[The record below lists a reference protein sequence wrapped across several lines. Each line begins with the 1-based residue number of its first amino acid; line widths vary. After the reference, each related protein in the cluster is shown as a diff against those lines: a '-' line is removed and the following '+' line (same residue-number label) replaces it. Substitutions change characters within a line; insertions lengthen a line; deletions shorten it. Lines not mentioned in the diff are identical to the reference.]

1 MMTDDPKT
9 GKVRQHADDYYG
21 PRSTPLTETLP
32 PAINDAGPWRCSY
45 GIHCGTLVSRDSR
58 GAGREFEDYAA
69 VVAWVKELIDSLA
82 RIHYL
87 LWFATARNA
96 EGQEVTVSSG
106 HIYH

>member
-1 MMTDDPKT
+1 MMADDSKT
-9 GKVRQHADDYYG
+9 GKAKRHVAGYYG
-21 PRSTPLTETLP
+21 SRSTPLTETLP
-32 PAINDAGPWRCSY
+32 PAINDVGPWRCSY
-45 GIHCGTLVSRDSR
+45 GIHCGTFVSRDTS

-69 VVAWVKELIDSLA
+69 VVAWVKERIDSLA
-82 RIHYL
+82 KISYM